1 MATTLFINRTDLVKN
16 TILNGNVD
24 TDVFI
29 NFIKIAQQM
38 HVQQYLG
45 TQLYNKITSLINAG
59 TMTEILNPNYYLL
72 LVEYIQPILI
82 HFSMTYYLPFANF
95 KITNG
100 GVFKHKSDSS
110 DSVSGEELELLVQKH
125 RTFADFYAKRFV
137 DYANFYATTLFPEY
151 WLNKNNDIY
160 PDSQTNPCNWLL

>member
-1 MATTLFINRTDLVKN
+1 MTTLFITPTDLKAN

-24 TDVFI
+24 TDMFI
-29 NFIKIAQQM
+29 QFIKIAQQM
-38 HVQQYLG
+38 HVQNYLG
-45 TQLYNKITSLINAG
+45 TQLYDVITNKINTNTLDG
-59 TMTEILNPNYYLL
+59 DYLNLVTDYL
-72 LVEYIQPILI
+72 QPMLI

-100 GVFKHKSDSS
+100 GVFKYKSDSS

-137 DYANFYATTLFPEY
+137 DYMVIYASAKFPTY
-151 WLNKNNDIY
+151 WTNSNSDMY
-160 PDSQTNPCNWLL
+160 PDQNPNPIGWVL